1 VPGFLFQAD
10 TMSEQPE
17 TESLSIEDRLLAQF
31 EPEQPEV
38 EAAPEQPE
46 VEAQAEAEE
55 SEAQPEF
62 QEIEYEG
69 KTYQV
74 PPELKDAI
82 LRQSDYTKKT
92 TEVSERQRAI
102 EQKELQIRAAE
113 TERQFHE
120 TVKGDV
126 AQVQKIDFQI
136 EQWKAVDVTGLSSEQ
151 LWKVSREIDQLK
163 EKRAELTN
171 GINSKW
177 QGFQHQQQQLAQEA
191 RAKAEEHISK
201 AIKGWGPD
209 THKSIREYA
218 LAEGFTTPELDAIA
232 DPRVVKVLW
241 AASQFNKLQAQ
252 TIQGKVKSAPVVK
265 PGSSNPMPQ
274 HVKDNFAYKK
284 QMSSAKTS
292 AEKAAI
298 IQKRLESQF

>member
-1 VPGFLFQAD
+1 
-10 TMSEQPE
+10 MSEQPA
-17 TESLSIEDRLLAQF
+17 TESLSIEDRLAAQF
-31 EPEQPEV
+31 EPEQPAV

-46 VEAQAEAEE
+46 VEAQAEAPD

-102 EQKELQIRAAE
+102 EQKELQLRAAE

-120 TVKGDV
+120 TVKDDV
-126 AQVQKIDFQI
+126 VQAQKIDFQI

-151 LWKVSREIDQLK
+151 MWKLKSTIDDLK
-163 EKRAELTN
+163 EKRAELTQN
-171 GINSKW
+171 INTKW
-177 QGFQHQQQQLAQEA
+177 QGFQREQQQIAQQA
-191 RAKAEEHISK
+191 RQKAEEHISK
-201 AIKGWGPD
+201 AIKGWGPE

-218 LAEGFTTPELDAIA
+218 MAEGFTSPELDAIA

-252 TIQGKVKSAPVVK
+252 TIQGKVTSMPTVK

-274 HVKDNFAYKK
+274 HVKDQFALKK
-284 QMSSAKTS
+284 TLSNKSLNSSQKAKAIE
-292 AEKAAI
+292 AELM
-298 IQKRLESQF
+298 KRF